1 MYIPEIFKIT
11 DQSIIEQ
18 FIKENGFGTL
28 ISIGET
34 YPLGTHIP
42 MELETNSKGEKIL
55 AGHISKEN
63 PQWIDIG
70 KSPNVLV
77 LFQSPVN
84 HYISS
89 SWYNHSNAPTWNY
102 ISVHISGKLTIIEGN
117 ELWES
122 VSRLTNKYEAKMKCP
137 FSLENTTKSVQRQ
150 MNGIV
155 GFEIRIDKIECAF
168 KLSQNRSEADFTNII
183 KELKGSNEFTAKLL
197 ADEMKKQR
205 IIQSNKNKNN

>member
-11 DQSIIEQ
+11 DQAIIEQ

-28 ISIGET
+28 ISSGET
-34 YPLGTHIP
+34 YPIGTHIP

-55 AGHISKEN
+55 TGHISKEN
-63 PQWIDIG
+63 PQWIDFE

-77 LFQSPVN
+77 LFQSHVN

-89 SWYNHSNAPTWNY
+89 SWYNHPNAPTWNY
-102 ISVHISGKLTIIEGN
+102 ISVHVSGKLTIIEGD
-117 ELWES
+117 ELWKS
-122 VSRLTNKYEAKMKCP
+122 LSRLTNKYEAKMKYP

-155 GFEIRIDKIECAF
+155 GFEIRIDKIEGAF
-168 KLSQNRSEADFTNII
+168 KLSQNRSEADFAIII
-183 KELKGSNEFTAKLL
+183 KELRQSNEFSAMLM
-197 ADEMKKQR
+197 ADEMEKQR
-205 IIQSNKNKNN
+205 IIQSNKKK